1 LFKNK
6 KILAIIPARSGSKR
20 IKNKNLKL
28 INGKPLIY
36 YTIEFALKNNKYIDE
51 IFVSTDSKKI
61 SSYSNKIRKKLSP
74 LLRPKEISAHN
85 SSDLGFVLH
94 ALEYFKK
101 EKNIEF
107 DIIVILRP
115 TTPIR
120 NQDLFIDCLKSM
132 IKFNAS
138 SVRSSKQVKHNH
150 PYWMYKIKNNKL
162 IEVIKNKNFFKFY
175 QSQKLPKLF
184 MHDGHCDIFL
194 KKNLYKKSSKTDLKK
209 IYGNK
214 MIYVENKNILYINID
229 EPNEFSVA
237 EFFLRKINQ
246 RR

>member
-1 LFKNK
+1 MFKKK

-36 YTIEFALKNNKYIDE
+36 YSIKYAIKNKKFIDE
-51 IFVSTDSKKI
+51 IFVSTDSKEI
-61 SSYSNKIRKKLSP
+61 SAYSNKIKKNLSP
-74 LLRPKEISAHN
+74 LLRPKQLSNHD

-101 EKNIEF
+101 EKKIDF
-107 DIIVILRP
+107 DLIAILRP

-120 NQDLFIDCLKSM
+120 DQNLFAECLKTLF
-132 IKFNAS
+132 KYKAS
-138 SVRSSKQVKHNH
+138 SVRSSKQVKHYH
-150 PYWMYKIKNNKL
+150 PYWMYKIKNNQL
-162 IEVIKNKNFFKFY
+162 IEIIKNKNFFKFY

-194 KKNLYKKSSKTDLKK
+194 KQNLYKKSSKTDLKK

-214 MIYVENKNILYINID
+214 MKFTENKNIFSVNID
-229 EPNEFSVA
+229 EPNEFSIA
-237 EFFLRKINQ
+237 EFFLKQIN
-246 RR
+246 